1 MIVAPLFAMLLA
13 QAAPDAKS
21 DRPAGP
27 DPAAAQATQAAVSRA
42 QNAQPQPDV
51 PEGSDIRVRKRPEPP
66 GNRTNKYLL
75 PDGGTVDANDI
86 LDEMLDEVA
95 ADVAR
100 LAPSRIGPIL
110 LERVRLSDNLNPD
123 FAPVVEARLAA
134 SISRAAEIALV
145 RCAECWTT
153 HGRLEGAAWVVSR
166 GVNRRDEMLAVA
178 NKYAARTLMTV
189 ALTLV
194 EEPST
199 LAMDVE
205 LVRADDASVVFA
217 EQYRM
222 NPDTSLLYRGVDRT
236 QSRFA
241 RLKELQDRI
250 DQRPRFSHAMELGVM
265 GIPVSGAGLAWG
277 AVGRYALTERFGE
290 ADVGEAGIE
299 AGGYVNTTTFS
310 AGLVGAM
317 MRVRVSSAQLFG
329 SEWRLVFH
337 TGGLLTG
344 GATSF
349 YAGGGLRVKP
359 AIRVTVFALVDY
371 IGSFDIR
378 KITLNGQQQVTT
390 YGGSVAPQ
398 LGLGFTWP

>member
-1 MIVAPLFAMLLA
+1 MTVAPLLAMLLA
-13 QAAPDAKS
+13 QAAAADAKNDRS
-21 DRPAGP
+21 PGADPGARPAAQTT
-27 DPAAAQATQAAVSRA
+27 AATA
-42 QNAQPQPDV
+42 QNAQPRPDV
-51 PEGSDIRVRKRPEPP
+51 PDGSDIRARKRPEPP
-66 GNRTNKYLL
+66 GKQTDRYLL
-75 PDGGTVDANDI
+75 PDADTVDANDI
-86 LDEMLDEVA
+86 LDEMVDELA

-100 LAPSRIGPIL
+100 LGAARIGPIL

-134 SISRAAEIALV
+134 SIARAAEVALV

-153 HGRLEGAAWVVSR
+153 RGRLEGASWVVSR
-166 GVNRRDEMLAVA
+166 GVNRREELLAVA
-178 NKYAARTLMTV
+178 NKYAARTVMTV

-194 EEPST
+194 EQPST

-205 LVRADDASVVFA
+205 LVRADDSSIAFA

-250 DQRPRFSHAMELGVM
+250 DQRPRFSHAIEFGAM
-265 GIPVSGAGLAWG
+265 GMPVSGGGLAWG
-277 AVGRYALTERFGE
+277 GVARYALTEQFGE
-290 ADVGEAGIE
+290 AGAGEAGFE

-317 MRVRVSSAQLFG
+317 MRVRVSPAQLFG
-329 SEWRLVFH
+329 SEWRLIVH

-359 AIRVTVFALVDY
+359 AIRVTVYALFDY
-371 IGSFDIR
+371 VASFDIR
-378 KITLNGQQQVTT
+378 KTAANGQPQVTT
-390 YGGSVAPQ
+390 YGGFAPQ

>member
-1 MIVAPLFAMLLA
+1 MIAAPLFAFLLA
-13 QAAPDAKS
+13 QVVTPDTASDRAPADQKAAP
-21 DRPAGP
+21 
-27 DPAAAQATQAAVSRA
+27 ATSPTAP
-42 QNAQPQPDV
+42 NAQPQPDV
-51 PEGSDIRVRKRPEPP
+51 PEGSDIRVRKRPAPA
-66 GNRTNKYLL
+66 GSKTNQYLL
-75 PDGGTVDANDI
+75 PDGETVDANDI
-86 LDEMLDEVA
+86 MDEMLDELA
-95 ADVAR
+95 ADVAK
-100 LAPSRIGPIL
+100 LSAARIGPIL

-134 SISRAAEIALV
+134 SISRAAEVALV

-153 HGRLEGAAWVVSR
+153 RGRLEGAAWVVSR

-178 NKYAARTLMTV
+178 NKYSARTLMTV

-205 LVRADDASVVFA
+205 LVRADDASIVFA

-222 NPDTSLLYRGVDRT
+222 NPDTALLYRGVDRT

-250 DQRPRFSHAMELGVM
+250 DQRPRFSHAIEMGAMGVP
-265 GIPVSGAGLAWG
+265 ISGAGFAWG
-277 AVGRYALTERFGE
+277 AVGRYALTEQFGE
-290 ADVGEAGIE
+290 AGAGEAGIE

-317 MRVRVSSAQLFG
+317 MRVRVSPAQLFG

-349 YAGGGLRVKP
+349 YAGAGLRVKP
-359 AIRVTVFALVDY
+359 AVRVTVFALVDY

-378 KITLNGQQQVTT
+378 KITTTGQPQVTT
-390 YGGSVAPQ
+390 YGGSIAPQ